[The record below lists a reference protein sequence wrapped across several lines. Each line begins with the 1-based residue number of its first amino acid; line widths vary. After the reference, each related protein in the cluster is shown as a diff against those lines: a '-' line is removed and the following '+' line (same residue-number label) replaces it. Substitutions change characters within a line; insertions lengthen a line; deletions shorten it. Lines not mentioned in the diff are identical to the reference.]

1 MKRRKELL
9 KQIELFPE
17 VIQNAAHNHSVVGK
31 FHYDLVREYNCST
44 KQFYLRKKIQVKKYL
59 EFSCLKVQ
67 IRLPH
72 HLSYWYIAVRKECNM
87 SALLAL

>member
-31 FHYDLVREYNCST
+31 FHL
-44 KQFYLRKKIQVKKYL
+44 
-59 EFSCLKVQ
+59 
-67 IRLPH
+67 
-72 HLSYWYIAVRKECNM
+72 
-87 SALLAL
+87 